1 MFFHAQKL
9 INPIVSDEP
18 DPAAANALQ
27 EGLGGQFSEMRTMM
41 QYLFQAF
48 NFRGTATPYR
58 DLIQGI
64 GVEEIS
70 HVELIATTISHLLD
84 GAPRFQPNG
93 TPGEGGSTPLN
104 IALTQGNIHH
114 FLVGAQGA
122 LPVDA
127 AGNPWSGSYVYNSG
141 NLVLDLLYDLMLEAT
156 GRLQKCR
163 IYEMT
168 SNRTARATISYL
180 IARDA
185 AHEAAFAKALETLGV
200 NWGKTLPVPK
210 FDATKYP
217 EVKVLMDEGVHRIQ
231 HHWRLDGSEMSAIF
245 RGASPL
251 SDQLESTLETVEEP
265 PSGAPIPLGAER
277 PEEFAP
283 GLTPELLELMEQAT
297 KAAGAESRV
306 RRTGGADGGSTTRL
320 TEPRDLFM
328 SELADVYYAEKTLEK
343 VLPKLANEATDD
355 RLTSG
360 FERHLDETRKHSANL
375 EQVFEA
381 LGQPPKAE
389 QCPGIDGIKDEHDK
403 FMAEHDASPTICD
416 LFLAGAAARAEHY
429 EIAAYTSLITMS
441 SALGETKVTRLLEA
455 NLRDEKNA
463 LKKAESVSKRLS
475 NGANGA
481 RTRSRTRTTRGKTT
495 GTGSRSRQTRSRG

>member
-9 INPIVSDEP
+9 INPIVADEP

-70 HVELIATTISHLLD
+70 HVELIATTISNLLD
-84 GAPRFQPNG
+84 GAPRFRPNG
-93 TPGEGGSTPLN
+93 TPGEGGTTPLGV
-104 IALTQGNIHH
+104 ALGEGNIHH

-200 NWGKTLPVPK
+200 NWGRTLPVPK
-210 FDATKYP
+210 FDARKYP
-217 EVKVLMDEGVHRIQ
+217 EVKALMDQGVHRTQ
-231 HHWRLDGSEMSAIF
+231 HHWRVDGSEMGKIF
-245 RGASPL
+245 SGASPL
-251 SDQLESTLETVEEP
+251 TDEVGATLETAPDP
-265 PSGAPIPLGAER
+265 PAGAPIPTAPER

-283 GLTPELLELMEQAT
+283 GLTPDLKEIMEQAT
-297 KAAGAESRV
+297 RAASVERRARPGGGGNGRV
-306 RRTGGADGGSTTRL
+306 QL
-320 TEPRDLFM
+320 TEPRQLFL
-328 SELADVYYAEKTLEK
+328 SELADVYYAEKALEK
-343 VLPKLANEATDD
+343 VLPQLAKEATDKQ
-355 RLTSG
+355 LTSA
-360 FERHLDETRKHSANL
+360 FEQHLDETKKHSANL

-381 LGQPPKAE
+381 LGRPPTAE
-389 QCPGIDGIKDEHDK
+389 QCPGIDGIKAEHDK
-403 FMAEHDASPTICD
+403 FMAEEDPSPVIRD

-429 EIAAYTSLITMS
+429 EIAAYTGLITMAR
-441 SALGETKVTRLLEA
+441 ALRETKVTRLLEA
-455 NLRDEKNA
+455 NLRQEKAA
-463 LKKAESVSKRLS
+463 LRKAETATRRLTTA
-475 NGANGA
+475 ANGA
-481 RTRSRTRTTRGKTT
+481 RTAGTRASRPTKRRSSSTSGRTARTRR
-495 GTGSRSRQTRSRG
+495 